1 MVLNLQVGHDQ
12 LLMYVPWIGRIPV
25 TVLIDHL
32 GRPTLR
38 EGIGQPGFAALLRLA
53 DTGRVNVKISGHLKF
68 SERPYPFEDC
78 WPFVRAV
85 VEAFTLEHCVW
96 ASDWPFLRSPQRQ
109 DYGPLVT
116 LAVRLF
122 PDEADRRK
130 LFWDPPK
137 RLFGFD

>member
-1 MVLNLQVGHDQ
+1 L
-12 LLMYVPWIGRIPV
+12 
-25 TVLIDHL
+25 
-32 GRPTLR
+32 
-38 EGIGQPGFAALLRLA
+38 
-53 DTGRVNVKISGHLKF
+53 
-68 SERPYPFEDC
+68 
-78 WPFVRAV
+78 PFVRAV